1 MTGGLNDNDTL
12 DLFPDT
18 PGFKE
23 RGGTSEDAAKLAAE
37 TAPALRQ
44 RCFALID
51 ASPLG
56 LTGDEVAE
64 KMQWELCSI
73 RARISELYAM
83 GWVRKDGR
91 RANRHSR
98 ASSVVWK
105 AVPAGDRENVAAH
118 VKAEAKR
125 RASARAALIAEAA

>member
-12 DLFPDT
+12 DLFPNH

-23 RGGTSEDAAKLAAE
+23 QGGTSEDAAKLAAE
-37 TAPALRQ
+37 TAPMLRE
-44 RCFALID
+44 RCFDLIQ
-51 ASPLG
+51 ASPTG

-64 KMQWELCSI
+64 RLGWGICSI
-73 RARISELYAM
+73 RARCSELYAM
-83 GWVRKDGR
+83 GWVRKYGR

-105 AVPAGDRENVAAH
+105 AVPAGERESVAAH

-125 RASARAALIAEAA
+125 RASARAALVAEAA